1 MNWILVTILG
11 QLSNGVAFAIDK
23 ILLRSAFTRSA
34 TYAGLVGLLS
44 SIILVAVPFVRIWP
58 SDGNHWFLA
67 FVTGATFILA
77 LWAFFAALARAETTR
92 IVPIVGSLIPIFTLV
107 GSFAFLA
114 ERLSDRSFVGFAL
127 LIIATIVL
135 SSGKA
140 GKPSSQAI
148 WLSVTSAM
156 LFAVSSV
163 AGKAV
168 YGDAGF
174 FGGFVSTRLFA
185 AFTALFVLTLLDREG
200 GREALSIFIR
210 PKHGGTSK
218 HKQPGAT
225 AALLAMVGQSLGALG
240 FVLVQYGI
248 SQGSPSIV
256 NAMQAVQ
263 YAFLV
268 LLALFLRR
276 RAPQL
281 LGENLT
287 KKALILKISALFV
300 TAMGLFLIV

>member
-1 MNWILVTILG
+1 MNWILITILG
-11 QLSNGVAFAIDK
+11 HLSNGVAFAIDK
-23 ILLRSAFTRSA
+23 MLLRSAFTRSA

-44 SIILVAVPFVRIWP
+44 SLILVAVPFVKIWP
-58 SDGNHWFLA
+58 SGLDFWLLSL
-67 FVTGATFILA
+67 VTGATFIFA
-77 LWAFFAALARAETTR
+77 LWAFFGALARAEATR
-92 IVPIVGSLIPIFTLV
+92 IVPIVGSLIPIFTLI

-114 ERLSDRSFVGFAL
+114 ERLSDKNFLGFGI
-127 LIIATIVL
+127 LIVATIIL

-140 GKPSSQAI
+140 GKPSVQAI
-148 WLSVTSAM
+148 WLSVGSAM
-156 LFAVSSV
+156 LFAISSV

-174 FGGFVSTRLFA
+174 FGGFVATRLFA
-185 AFTALFVLTLLDREG
+185 AFSALFVLILLDREA
-200 GREALSIFIR
+200 GREALSIFIKR
-210 PKHGGTSK
+210 KDGGTSK

-225 AALLAMVGQSLGALG
+225 AAILALVGQSLGALG

-248 SQGSPSIV
+248 SRGSPSIV

-268 LLALFLRR
+268 LLALLLRHK
-276 RAPQL
+276 APQL

-287 KKALILKISALFV
+287 KKALLLKV
-300 TAMGLFLIV
+300 TALVITAFGLFLIV